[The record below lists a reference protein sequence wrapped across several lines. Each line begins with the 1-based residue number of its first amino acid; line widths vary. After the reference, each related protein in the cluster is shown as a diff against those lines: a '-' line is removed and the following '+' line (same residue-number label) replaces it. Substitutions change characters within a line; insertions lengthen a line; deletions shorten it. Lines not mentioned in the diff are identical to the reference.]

1 MSTGERPNSERTLI
15 IVAIVVIVVCLLCA
29 CVAGCAFL
37 SLGPG
42 FLYQF
47 QYNVPPPAVT
57 PRIVP
62 QLLAPALPVLF

>member
-29 CVAGCAFL
+29 CAAVCVFL

-47 QYNVPPPAVT
+47 EYNAPTPGVT
-57 PRIVP
+57 PRIIP
-62 QLLAPALPVLF
+62 QLLAPALPVLI